1 MLGDALAK
9 LGGRDRRLE
18 GKVAWITG
26 ATSGIGR
33 ASALELAR
41 RGAAVALSGRRED
54 RLQRVAEE
62 ARALGVEALVVPCD
76 VCDESALEA
85 TVAQIEER
93 FGRLD
98 VAFANAG
105 FTVGGR
111 VDELTGDD
119 WRRQLDTNVVGAAM
133 TAKHA
138 LPALRRTR
146 GRLAFTGSVAAFLP
160 APAFAPYHCSKHA
173 LRAIGLTLSVELA
186 GSGVSCTL
194 VHPGFVESEINQVDN
209 EGRFDPS
216 RDEKRPQALM
226 WPTDRAARVIVDAI
240 VARRR
245 ELVFTGHGKL
255 SAWLGQ
261 HAPWLLHA
269 VMTSG
274 PMRRQADGFR
284 VE

>member
-1 MLGDALAK
+1 MVK
-9 LGGRDRRLE
+9 PGRRARRLD

-41 RGAAVALSGRRED
+41 RGAPLALSGRRED
-54 RLQRVAEE
+54 RLHEVAAQ
-62 ARALGVEALVVPCD
+62 ARTLGVETIVVPCD
-76 VCDESALEA
+76 VCDESALR
-85 TVAQIEER
+85 TVVARIEDR
-93 FGRLD
+93 FGQLD
-98 VAFANAG
+98 IAFANAG

-119 WRRQLDTNVVGAAM
+119 WRRQLETNVVGAAM
-133 TAKHA
+133 TARHA
-138 LPALRRTR
+138 LPALRRTQ
-146 GRLAFTGSVAAFLP
+146 GRIAFTGSVAAFLP

-173 LRAIGLTLSVELA
+173 LRAMGLTLSAELA
-186 GSGVSCTL
+186 GTGVSCTM

-216 RDEKRPQALM
+216 REDKRPRALM
-226 WPTDRAARVIVDAI
+226 WPTDRAARVIVEAI
-240 VARRR
+240 AARRR
-245 ELVFTGHGKL
+245 EVVFTRHGRV

-269 VMTSG
+269 VMASG
-274 PMRRQADGFR
+274 AMRRRADGFR

>member
-1 MLGDALAK
+1 MLEGAWTK
-9 LGGRDRRLE
+9 LGRRDRRLE

-33 ASALELAR
+33 ATALELAR
-41 RGAAVALSGRRED
+41 RGVPVALSGRRED
-54 RLQRVAEE
+54 RLQQVAEE
-62 ARALGVEALVVPCD
+62 ASVLGVEALVVPCD
-76 VCDESALEA
+76 VCDEPTLAA
-85 TVAQIEER
+85 AVARIEDR
-93 FGRLD
+93 FGQLD
-98 VAFANAG
+98 IAFANAG

-111 VDELTGDD
+111 VEELTGDD
-119 WRRQLDTNVVGAAM
+119 WRRQLETNVVGAAL

-138 LPALRRTR
+138 LPLLRRAR

-173 LRAIGLTLSVELA
+173 LRAIGLTLSAELA

-209 EGRFDPS
+209 EGHFDAS
-216 RDEKRPQALM
+216 REEKRPKALM

-240 VARRR
+240 AARRR

-255 SAWLGQ
+255 SSWLGQ